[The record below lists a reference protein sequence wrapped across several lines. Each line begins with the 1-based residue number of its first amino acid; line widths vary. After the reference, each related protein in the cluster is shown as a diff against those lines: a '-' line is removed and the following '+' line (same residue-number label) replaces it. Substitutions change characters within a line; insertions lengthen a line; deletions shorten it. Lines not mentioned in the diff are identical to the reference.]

1 MVPFL
6 AQLRPSNAPMMKVF
20 GYTRVSGQSQNE
32 GDGPERQECAIRAFC
47 NTHNLPLLQF
57 HHEAITGKTEALA
70 RPVFSELLACANV
83 IVVEKMDRLAR
94 DLVVSELLL
103 RECRA
108 QKIKVYAADQGLL
121 DMAGD
126 CDEPGRKLIR
136 QILGAVAEFEKSTIV
151 MRMNAARQRIIA
163 KGDRCGGAYPYGYY
177 EGEARIKQL
186 AQDFQKAGQ
195 SLNQIAALLN
205 EAGLKPRFG
214 KQWNKFSVNRIL

>member
-1 MVPFL
+1 
-6 AQLRPSNAPMMKVF
+6 MKIF
-20 GYTRVSGQSQNE
+20 GYTRVSGQSQND
-32 GDGPERQECAIRAFC
+32 GDGPERQECAIRKFC
-47 NTHNLPLLQF
+47 STHTLPLLAF

-70 RPVFSELLACANV
+70 RPVFSGLLAQADV

-103 RECRA
+103 RECRI

-126 CDEPGRKLIR
+126 CEEPGRKLIR

-151 MRMNAARQRIIA
+151 MRMDAARQRIIA
-163 KGDRCGGAYPYGYY
+163 KGGRCGGAYPYGHY

-186 AQDFQKAGQ
+186 AKDFQKAGN
-195 SLNQIAALLN
+195 SLTQIAVLLN
-205 EAGLKPRFG
+205 EGGLKPRFG
-214 KQWNKFSVNRIL
+214 KKWNKFSVHRIL